1 MRYEAVGPVRDSIV
15 RWRGA
20 GLRVERKRQCRVVS
34 VGSDGA
40 QDEGTETGEGG
51 DLARVIVAWL
61 FVHMSSCCS
70 CVRGVIWHIPSDM
83 Y

>member
-1 MRYEAVGPVRDSIV
+1 VLGIREDLGGSGIYLKLPGWNGVRYEAVGPVRDSIV

-40 QDEGTETGEGG
+40 QDE
-51 DLARVIVAWL
+51 
-61 FVHMSSCCS
+61 
-70 CVRGVIWHIPSDM
+70 
-83 Y
+83 

>member
-1 MRYEAVGPVRDSIV
+1 MRKQLVPCEIAWCGGGELDEGWTGRGSVG
-15 RWRGA
+15 
-20 GLRVERKRQCRVVS
+20 LCE